1 MKEKLKFLKLLN
13 EFRTL
18 DYELQYIKEVLKDGH
33 LEFEEYYRVWCAEND
48 VDIDQLNKDNQK
60 KVAQIFEKKETSQ
73 LSTQVIQKLEANK
86 RDFKKLFKEIAKTL
100 HPDKLDNDD
109 PRKWEYS
116 EAFKKANAAKSSA
129 KWGELFDIVDKY
141 DIWIGEYDEA
151 IDSLR
156 EDIIRINAEI
166 KKEKSTYSWLLHE
179 AETKQQKDQVVKNF
193 LRQLFGWKG

>member
-1 MKEKLKFLKLLN
+1 MKQKLKFLKLLN

-33 LEFEEYYRVWCAEND
+33 LEFENYYRDWCEENNVDLAE
-48 VDIDQLNKDNQK
+48 LNKKNQK
-60 KVAQIFEKKETSQ
+60 KVDKVFQSTEAAE
-73 LSTQVIQKLEANK
+73 LSTQVLQKLEAEK
-86 RDFKKLFKEIAKTL
+86 KDFKKLFKEIAKTL
-100 HPDKLDNDD
+100 HPDRLDNDD

-116 EAFKKANAAKSSA
+116 EAFKKANSAKSSA

-141 DIWIGEYDEA
+141 DIWISEYDEP
-151 IDSLR
+151 IESLR
-156 EDIIRINAEI
+156 EDIIRINSEI
-166 KKEKSTYSWLLHE
+166 KKEKSTYSWMLHE